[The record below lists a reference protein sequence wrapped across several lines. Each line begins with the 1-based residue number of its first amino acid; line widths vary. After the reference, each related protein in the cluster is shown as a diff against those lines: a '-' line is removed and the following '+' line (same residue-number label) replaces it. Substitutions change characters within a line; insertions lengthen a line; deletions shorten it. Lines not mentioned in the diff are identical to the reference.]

1 MLKKIQIYIS
11 SSDLGRNILTL
22 LKGSVLAQSLP
33 ILCMPLLTRLYSPDD
48 FGIFSLYSSLI
59 LSLAAI
65 VGFRYE
71 YGILLPKSDT
81 IAWRLLVLSAKIT
94 LTTSILAGIIFFLFS
109 SQIGNLLKNP
119 ALTPWL
125 VLLGI
130 NLLIIGITQ
139 LITFWFNR
147 TKQYGLM
154 ANQRVIQ
161 SISSNGAQIALG
173 LGFHFG
179 VSGLIVGNLFGQ
191 LITLIYSLRKAFVD
205 KHLNTKKLLKIEQ
218 KLLVH
223 FKNLPLYNAPTAL
236 IDALRLNGINVLL
249 SAFFTVSSLGQFALA
264 WRLLQSPIS
273 LINGALSQ
281 VYYQHFTQLPNKER
295 HLFLCK
301 CIKKSFML
309 GILPFTLLYLNSEW
323 LFIILFGVEWKQAG
337 QICSILVPW
346 LFLNFIT
353 SPISSIYVVLKQEKT
368 LLIFSIFYMLIPLSI
383 IYFIH
388 QNLIETLIYV
398 SSAMSL
404 LLFLFIIIALALTK
418 KYAKK

>member
-1 MLKKIQIYIS
+1 MLKKIQTYIS

-48 FGIFSLYSSLI
+48 FGVFALYSSLI

-65 VGFRYE
+65 VGLRYE

-94 LTTSILAGIIFFLFS
+94 LTISILAGIIFFLFS
-109 SQIGNLLKNP
+109 IQIGNLLKNP

-125 VLLGI
+125 ALLGI

-179 VSGLIVGNLFGQ
+179 VSGLILGNLLGQ
-191 LITLIYSLRKAFVD
+191 LITLIYSLRKAFAD
-205 KHLNTKKLLKIEQ
+205 KYLNTKKLLKIEQ

-281 VYYQHFTQLPNKER
+281 VYYQHFTQLPYEER
-295 HLFLCK
+295 HFFLCK
-301 CIKKSFML
+301 CIKKSFII

-323 LFIILFGVEWKQAG
+323 LFVILFGIEWEQAG

-368 LLIFSIFYMLIPLSI
+368 LLVFSIFYMLIPLSI

-388 QNLIETLIYV
+388 QNLIETLIYI

-404 LLFLFIIIALALTK
+404 LLFLFIIIALAITK